1 VTEGFEHNP
10 GDHED
15 PRAGITWFIGS
26 VGMMMLAV
34 TMLAVW
40 ALYYNVKADQVET
53 AVVLPIRED
62 VVELQR
68 RQAANVRAGGFG
80 RGGRSAGTVTRSA
93 RGGGFSR
100 GGFSTSRRI
109 TGGSGFG
116 RGFSRSSFGRGGGR
130 FGK

>member
-1 VTEGFEHNP
+1 MTEGFEHNP

-62 VVELQR
+62 VVELHR
-68 RQAANVRAGGFG
+68 RQAAMLAGSPRWMDLVDAQGQPVRTYVIPIERAMQIVVQEANDG
-80 RGGRSAGTVTRSA
+80 RR
-93 RGGGFSR
+93 
-100 GGFSTSRRI
+100 
-109 TGGSGFG
+109 
-116 RGFSRSSFGRGGGR
+116 
-130 FGK
+130 